1 MRLATRTLIRVS
13 VLGLIVSSI
22 LCVAPAVAQP
32 RLTMDWAAMAER
44 LVAQLAPQPG
54 ERILLLARP
63 GDFDDILPHLRYALM
78 EAGAVDLG
86 VVDVLEEPF
95 PEDWDAEVLRRGSA
109 ASRAAY
115 KEMFRDVDGAIM
127 MPGARAGQP
136 AYSALQDWLNEDVGR
151 TIHFH
156 WTQNGSA
163 FPIPGQPLPGQTAI
177 DAHYQRALLE
187 TDYEALAANQREF
200 VQVMRD
206 AEVRVT
212 SPIGTDISFRIGDRP
227 VNLQDGDASKAR
239 TDQGVILIDREIELP
254 AGSIRVAPL
263 EETVNGVVAFP
274 HSQWDGRPVIGLRIT
289 FERGRIVG
297 VTADS
302 GLEAVQA
309 ELDSVPSANS
319 RWASI
324 RCSPCLSAI
333 RGFPTTAMATAWSD
347 CHSATTPS
355 LEAPSPAGMSAGTSL
370 PTPRSDSMTRSGYA
384 PAAWFSRFPAEV
396 PVWTALLPR
405 SQPAWLLPRRALP
418 AGRRAPKT
426 APRRSSTPP
435 SMSPRR
441 AHACLADAEWGS
453 RGPRVAFA
461 WGAGRSPV

>member
-1 MRLATRTLIRVS
+1 MRVACGFIISSLI
-13 VLGLIVSSI
+13 
-22 LCVAPAVAQP
+22 CVAPAIAQP
-32 RLTMDWAAMAER
+32 RLTMDWPAMAAR
-44 LVAQLAPQPG
+44 LVTQLDPTPG

-63 GDFDDILPHLRYALM
+63 GNFDDILPHLRYALM

-95 PEDWDAEVLRRGSA
+95 PEAWDAEVLRRGYA
-109 ASRAAY
+109 AARAAY

-187 TDYEALAANQREF
+187 TDYEALAAKQREF

-206 AEVRVT
+206 ADVRVT

-302 GLEAVQA
+302 GLDAVQT
-309 ELDSVPSANS
+309 ELDGVPAQARAFREFALGFNPLLAVPERNPWIPYYGYGDGVVRLSLGDNS
-319 RWASI
+319 ELGGAITGGYVRWN
-324 RCSPCLSAI
+324 
-333 RGFPTTAMATAWSD
+333 FFTDTTVRLDDDVWV
-347 CHSATTPS
+347 
-355 LEAPSPAGMSAGTSL
+355 
-370 PTPRSDSMTRSGYA
+370 RSG
-384 PAAWFSRFPAEV
+384 RLV
-396 PVWTALLPR
+396 R
-405 SQPAWLLPRRALP
+405 
-418 AGRRAPKT
+418 
-426 APRRSSTPP
+426 
-435 SMSPRR
+435 
-441 AHACLADAEWGS
+441 
-453 RGPRVAFA
+453 
-461 WGAGRSPV
+461 